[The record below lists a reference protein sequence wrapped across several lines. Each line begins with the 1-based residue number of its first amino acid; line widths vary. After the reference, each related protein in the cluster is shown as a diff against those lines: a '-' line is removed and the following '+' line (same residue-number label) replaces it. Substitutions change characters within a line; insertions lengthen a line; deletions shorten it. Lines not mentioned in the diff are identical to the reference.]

1 MGIARPDLILDPS
14 PAQHPVEG
22 VHCPREHEHD
32 HEREPARERTRE
44 AQLVPVDAVAPL
56 AELDPAARPTAVART
71 RQVSAGWLAEAGA
84 TARAGLDGSVWRA
97 RPAALRDIHART
109 QRGEWAGDSA
119 TLLLAGQVYGYVALP
134 LIAVLY
140 GAAEVV
146 KRPLRLLAAA
156 LIVLALVLAL

>member
-14 PAQHPVEG
+14 PAQHPAEG

-44 AQLVPVDAVAPL
+44 AQLVPVDAVAPP
-56 AELDPAARPTAVART
+56 AELNPTARPTAVART
-71 RQVSAGWLAEAGA
+71 RQVSAEWLAEAGV
-84 TARAGLDGSVWRA
+84 TARAALDGSVWRA

-109 QRGEWAGDSA
+109 QRGEWAGDS
-119 TLLLAGQVYGYVALP
+119 TPLLIAGQAYGYVALG
-134 LIAVLY
+134 LVSVLY
-140 GAAEVV
+140 ATAEVV

-156 LIVLALVLAL
+156 LIVLALVLTL